1 LRYRFSES
9 HHAVPDGTEVAG
21 VAHLRRRN
29 RTPASACSHAS
40 IVVAFRLA
48 GLALSFD
55 NSAVAAAFVVA
66 DAFDMWPESNGGCGS
81 YSIASW
87 IAFARLSPPIWP
99 ASHSARSSPADTP
112 ALVTMSSSCTIRS
125 SATAVTPN
133 PFNSGMASQCDVA
146 RRPLS
151 RPAAARIT
159 DPEHTDVVQLAVRW
173 ARRNHSSSAS
183 SRACTGVDG
192 PPGTRIT
199 SGEGVSA
206 NEWVAPMTSTPE
218 SAVIGPDSCHTNL
231 T

>member
-1 LRYRFSES
+1 VSSSASSHPLIRAVLVGVTGRMGRELLRAAPGFAQLILTGAIASPASRCASALPENQG
-9 HHAVPDGTEVAG
+9 HQRENGTE
-21 VAHLRRRN
+21 
-29 RTPASACSHAS
+29 RT
-40 IVVAFRLA
+40 
-48 GLALSFD
+48 
-55 NSAVAAAFVVA
+55 
-66 DAFDMWPESNGGCGS
+66 
-81 YSIASW
+81 
-87 IAFARLSPPIWP
+87 
-99 ASHSARSSPADTP
+99 
-112 ALVTMSSSCTIRS
+112 

-231 T
+231 TSASGRFRSTS